1 MLYSMIKHTNRK
13 PYLANFK
20 RNFASM
26 KDGTMTM
33 YGDKNIGCFK
43 MKLVLRKVCECFPWT
58 F

>member
-1 MLYSMIKHTNRK
+1 MIKHTNRK